1 MKVALLMG
9 GRSSEREISLKTGQG
24 VAQALR
30 SLGHEVTSIDTA
42 NGRLLPP
49 GEELRA
55 ALPEG
60 ARVPAVAVS
69 AVANADAV
77 NQAEVVFLALHG
89 GPGEDGTIQAL
100 LDLAGKPYT
109 GSGVL
114 ASALAMNKAMSKRVF
129 EREGIPTPEWMLLTR
144 DAGDADAASRA
155 ILRGQLPRGPR
166 VPGNRRPGELSGAL
180 CPSASVEGFA

>member
-1 MKVALLMG
+1 
-9 GRSSEREISLKTGQG
+9 
-24 VAQALR
+24 
-30 SLGHEVTSIDTA
+30 
-42 NGRLLPP
+42 GRLLPP

-89 GPGEDGTIQAL
+89 GAGEDGTIQAL

-114 ASALAMNKAMSKRVF
+114 ASALAMNKAVSKKIF
-129 EREGIPTPEWMLLTR
+129 LQEGIATPEWTLLS
-144 DAGDADAASRA
+144 AGDS
-155 ILRGQLPRGPR
+155 
-166 VPGNRRPGELSGAL
+166 VPAVDVGSLGGYPLVVKPNA
-180 CPSASVEGFA
+180 EGSTVGLT